1 MPLYSSSY
9 ISMLPNMVSHAEP
22 FCSLC
27 FYSYLDQVRIGLT
40 GTILQNNL
48 EELWCVMDWCV
59 YRPLITIFRCYL
71 PSCENNGVVCAC
83 FFIYLFFLNHFQGR
97 TRLSW
102 QLGKLQKQVF
112 GSCRAGS
119 EAQRDQTGLGYR
131 EEDCQSPGA
140 ADIPLV
146 PQKNQSSD
154 HGAAPQEG

>member
-1 MPLYSSSY
+1 
-9 ISMLPNMVSHAEP
+9 MVS
-22 FCSLC
+22 C
-27 FYSYLDQVRIGLT
+27 VRVFL
-40 GTILQNNL
+40 
-48 EELWCVMDWCV
+48 
-59 YRPLITIFRCYL
+59 F
-71 PSCENNGVVCAC
+71 
-83 FFIYLFFLNHFQGR
+83 LFFLNQFQGR

-112 GSCRAGS
+112 GSYRAGS
-119 EAQRDQTGLGYR
+119 EAQRDQTGPGYR